1 MTTREPESNPG
12 MQRWLILGVIILV
25 LAWILF
31 MKMQEPLSPRPAPPN
46 KAEPVPEQPAKNR

>member
-1 MTTREPESNPG
+1 MTAREPESNPG

-31 MKMQEPLSPRPAPPN
+31 MKMQEPLSPRAPAAN
-46 KAEPVPEQPAKNR
+46 NAEQPSPSAKDH